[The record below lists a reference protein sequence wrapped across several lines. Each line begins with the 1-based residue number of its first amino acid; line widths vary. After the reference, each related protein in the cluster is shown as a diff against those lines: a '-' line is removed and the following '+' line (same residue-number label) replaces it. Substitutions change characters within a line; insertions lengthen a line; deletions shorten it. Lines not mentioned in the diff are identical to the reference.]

1 MQDHSIPSNG
11 ERVEMRKTHLV
22 SKPRRQ
28 QGEFPFLRLLLLGC
42 LMGIPVAAQEVDQR
56 DANAVLRLR
65 SFSAKRVTVIGEAGG
80 YFPVAARLKDGR
92 IAAVLRGGGSH
103 IDVRGR
109 LDLVFSSDEGETW
122 TAPRILV
129 DGPNDD
135 RNPAFGVAA
144 DGTVVLAYIVAYGY
158 PANKTEEELR
168 KIGTGSFLR
177 GSGIYVIRSRD
188 NGETWDPPSM
198 ISIFKGR
205 YPSPYGKIVTLDDS
219 SLLMTFYTGDNFH
232 HVPMPT
238 PGPLANYA
246 YVIRSTDNGKTWGSP
261 SLLGA
266 GFDETGLIQTRNK
279 DVLAL
284 MRSGPG
290 VAEGMPRPA
299 LFLTRSKDRGK
310 TWSTPERVT
319 RELEIP
325 ADLLELPDG
334 RIVLCHGQRNYP
346 MGVHA
351 IVSSDGGHTFNLRDR
366 LSLSWFANNRDTGY
380 PSSILRKDGK
390 IVTLYYQMDD
400 PADHPQ
406 SAKCKAVIWEPPGDW
421 K

>member
-1 MQDHSIPSNG
+1 MI
-11 ERVEMRKTHLV
+11 RFLV
-22 SKPRRQ
+22 AC
-28 QGEFPFLRLLLLGC
+28 GLLSASL
-42 LMGIPVAAQEVDQR
+42 AAQEVDQR
-56 DANAVLRLR
+56 EPDAVLRLR
-65 SFSAKRVTVIGEAGG
+65 SFSARRVTVIGEAGG

-109 LDLVFSSDEGETW
+109 LDIVFSSDEGETW

-135 RNPAFGVAA
+135 RNPAFGVAP
-144 DGTVVLAYIVAYGY
+144 DGTVVLAYLIAYGY

-168 KIGTGSFLR
+168 KIGTVNFLR
-177 GSGIYVIRSRD
+177 GSGIYVIRSHD
-188 NGETWDPPSM
+188 NGNTWDPPSM
-198 ISIFKGR
+198 IQMFKGS
-205 YPSPYGKIVTLDDS
+205 YPSPYGKIVTLDDGT
-219 SLLMTFYTGDNFH
+219 LLMTLYTKDNFH
-232 HVPMPT
+232 NVPMPS

-246 YVIRSTDNGKTWGSP
+246 YALRSTDNGKTWGGI
-261 SLLGA
+261 SLMGA
-266 GFDETGLIQTRNK
+266 GFDETALIQTRNK

-290 VAEGMPRPA
+290 VAGGTPRLA

-310 TWSTPERVT
+310 TWSAPQRVT
-319 RELEIP
+319 RESEIP
-325 ADLLELPDG
+325 ADLVELPDG

-351 IVSSDGGHTFNLRDR
+351 IVSSDGGATFNLRDR

-400 PADHPQ
+400 PANHPQ
-406 SAKCKAVIWEPPGDW
+406 SAKCRALIWEPPADW

>member
-1 MQDHSIPSNG
+1 MIVRSSAAF
-11 ERVEMRKTHLV
+11 VLTAA
-22 SKPRRQ
+22 
-28 QGEFPFLRLLLLGC
+28 LLS
-42 LMGIPVAAQEVDQR
+42 AQEVNQR
-56 DANAVLRLR
+56 EENAVLRLR
-65 SFSAKRVTVIGEAGG
+65 SFAARRVTVVAENGG

-109 LDLVFSSDEGETW
+109 LDIVFSSDEGETW
-122 TAPRILV
+122 TTPRILV

-144 DGTVVLAYIVAYGY
+144 DGTLVLAYLVAYGY
-158 PANKTEEELR
+158 PPNKTEEELR
-168 KIGTGSFLR
+168 RIGAGNFLR

-188 NGETWDPPSM
+188 NGETWDAPTM
-198 ISIFKGR
+198 INIFKGR
-205 YPSPYGKIVTLDDS
+205 YPSPYGKIVTLDDGA
-219 SLLMTFYTGDNFH
+219 LLMTFYTADDFRN
-232 HVPMPT
+232 VPMPR

-246 YVIRSTDNGKTWGSP
+246 YTIRSKDQGRTWGEV

-279 DVLAL
+279 EVLAL

-290 VAEGMPRPA
+290 VAEGTPRQA
-299 LFLTRSKDRGK
+299 LFLTRSSDRGK
-310 TWSTPERVT
+310 TWSPPERIT
-319 RELEIP
+319 REMEIP
-325 ADLLELPDG
+325 ADLVELSDG
-334 RIVLCHGQRNYP
+334 RIVLTHGERNFP

-351 IVSSDGGHTFNLRDR
+351 LVSSDGGRTFNLRDR

-380 PSSILRKDGK
+380 PSSVVRKDGR
-390 IVTLYYQMDD
+390 VLTLYYQMDD
-400 PADHPQ
+400 PSRHPE
-406 SAKCKAVIWEPPGDW
+406 SAQCKALIWEPPPDW

>member
-1 MQDHSIPSNG
+1 
-11 ERVEMRKTHLV
+11 MRILGLV
-22 SKPRRQ
+22 CA
-28 QGEFPFLRLLLLGC
+28 GLAAAF
-42 LMGIPVAAQEVDQR
+42 AQEVNQR
-56 DANAVLRLR
+56 EENSVLRMR
-65 SFSAKRVTVIGEAGG
+65 SFPARRVTVVAENGG

-109 LDLVFSSDEGETW
+109 LDIVFSADEGETW
-122 TAPRILV
+122 TMPRILV

-144 DGTVVLAYIVAYGY
+144 DGTLVLAYLVAYGY
-158 PANKTEEELR
+158 PPNKTEAELR
-168 KIGTGSFLR
+168 KIGSENFLR

-188 NGETWDPPSM
+188 HGATWDPPTM
-198 ISIFKGR
+198 INVFKGP
-205 YPSPYGKIVTLDDS
+205 YPSPYGKILTLDDG
-219 SLLMTFYTGDNFH
+219 SLLMTLYTKDNFKG
-232 HVPMPT
+232 VPMPR

-246 YVIRSTDNGKTWGSP
+246 YAIRSTDNGKTWGEI

-266 GFDETGLIQTRNK
+266 GFDETGLLQTRNK
-279 DVLAL
+279 EILAL

-290 VAEGMPRPA
+290 VAEGTPTPA

-310 TWSTPERVT
+310 TWSTPERIT
-319 RELEIP
+319 REMEIP
-325 ADLLELPDG
+325 ADLVELADG
-334 RIVLCHGQRNYP
+334 RIVLTHGERNYP

-351 IVSSDGGHTFNLRDR
+351 LVSSDGGRTFNLRDR
-366 LSLSWFANNRDTGY
+366 LSISWFANNRDTGY
-380 PSSILRKDGK
+380 PSSVVRKDGK

-400 PADHPQ
+400 PARHPE
-406 SAKCKAVIWEPPGDW
+406 SAKCKALIWEAPADW